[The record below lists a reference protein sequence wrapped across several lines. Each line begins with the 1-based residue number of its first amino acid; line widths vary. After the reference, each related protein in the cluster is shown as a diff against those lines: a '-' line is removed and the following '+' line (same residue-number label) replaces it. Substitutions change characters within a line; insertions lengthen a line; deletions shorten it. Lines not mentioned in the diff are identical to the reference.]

1 MNRREA
7 LSAVG
12 FLMGGTIIGAEAFL
26 SGCTSKPAGVGKAGL
41 LLSSDQVALLDEVGE
56 TILPTTASS
65 PGAKAAKVGEFM
77 DVMLKDCY
85 SPENQ
90 KIFTDGLTTLESIS
104 NEKYSNSFM
113 ALKPEDRH
121 ALLLTIDK
129 EASAYKNVR
138 KPEDPENH
146 YYSMMKQL
154 TLLGYFSSELGST
167 KALSHVAVPGHYE
180 ACVPLKP
187 GQKAWS

>member
-26 SGCTSKPAGVGKAGL
+26 SGCTKKSPVRTGL
-41 LLSSDQVALLDEVGE
+41 LTADQVAFLDEVGE
-56 TILPTTASS
+56 TILPATPSS
-65 PGAKAAKVGEFM
+65 PGAKEAKIGEFI

-85 SPENQ
+85 TANDQ
-90 KIFTDGLTTLESIS
+90 KILVEGITKLDNTSKTKFDKAFVNLTP
-104 NEKYSNSFM
+104 EK
-113 ALKPEDRH
+113 RH
-121 ALLLTIDK
+121 ELLLGLEAEAFSYRKSKK
-129 EASAYKNVR
+129 E
-138 KPEDPENH
+138 EDPEH
-146 YYSMMKQL
+146 YYSMMKQM
-154 TLLGYFSSELGST
+154 TLLGYFSSEVGAT
-167 KALSHVAVPGHYE
+167 KALNHVAVPGRYE

>member
-26 SGCTSKPAGVGKAGL
+26 SGCTNKPAGTATADL
-41 LLSSDQVALLDEVGE
+41 LLNSDQVAFLDEVGE

-85 SPENQ
+85 SPEDR
-90 KIFTDGLTTLESIS
+90 KIFMDGLVTLENTSK
-104 NEKYSNSFM
+104 EKYAGSFI
-113 ALKPEDRH
+113 ALKPEDKH
-121 ALLLTIDK
+121 ALLLSIDK
-129 EASAYKNVR
+129 EAFAYKLVR

-154 TLLGYFSSELGST
+154 TLLGYFSSEIGST

-180 ACVPLKP
+180 ACVPLRP

>member
-12 FLMGGTIIGAEAFL
+12 FLFGDTIIGAEAFL
-26 SGCTSKPAGVGKAGL
+26 SGCSNSTSPKTTGL
-41 LLSSDQVALLDEVGE
+41 LSNNQVALLDEVGE

-65 PGAKAAKVGEFM
+65 PGAKEAKVGEFM
-77 DVMLKDCY
+77 DVMIKDCY
-85 SPENQ
+85 SPEDQ
-90 KIFTDGLTTLESIS
+90 KIFIDGITAIDKASKT
-104 NEKYSNSFM
+104 KYGGDFVE
-113 ALKPEDRH
+113 LKPEEKH
-121 ALLLTIDK
+121 ALLLTLDE
-129 EASAYKNVR
+129 EASKYKEIR

-154 TLLGYFSSELGST
+154 TLLGYFSSEVGAT
-167 KALSHVAVPGHYE
+167 KALNHVAVPGHYE
-180 ACVPLKP
+180 ACVPLKS

>member
-26 SGCTSKPAGVGKAGL
+26 SGCSKPSPVRTGL
-41 LLSSDQVALLDEVGE
+41 LSNDQIVFLDEVGE

-65 PGAKAAKVGEFM
+65 PGAKEAKVGEFM

-85 SPENQ
+85 SPQDQ
-90 KIFTDGLTTLESIS
+90 KILMDGITTLDKASEA
-104 NEKYSNSFM
+104 KYDERFV
-113 ALKPEDRH
+113 ALKPEEKH
-121 ALLLTIDK
+121 ALLLGIDA
-129 EASAYKNVR
+129 EASKYKQD
-138 KPEDPENH
+138 KKEEDPDH
-146 YYSMMKQL
+146 YYSMMKQM
-154 TLLGYFSSELGST
+154 TLLGYFSSEIGAT
-167 KALSHVAVPGHYE
+167 KALSHVAVPGRYD

>member
-7 LSAVG
+7 ILAVG
-12 FLMGGTIIGAEAFL
+12 FLGGGTVIGAQTFL
-26 SGCTSKPAGVGKAGL
+26 PGCGSKPSPLGATA
-41 LLSSDQVALLDEVGE
+41 LLSQDQIAFLDEVGE

-77 DVMLKDCY
+77 DIMLNDCY
-85 SPENQ
+85 SPEDQ
-90 KIFTDGLTTLESIS
+90 KIFMDGITTLDKASKTKF
-104 NEKYSNSFM
+104 NNAFVK
-113 ALKPEDRH
+113 LKPEEKYE
-121 ALLLTIDK
+121 LLLAIDR
-129 EASAYKNVR
+129 EASRYKETR
-138 KPEDPENH
+138 TAEQPETH

-154 TLLGYFSSELGST
+154 TLLGYFTSEIGAT
-167 KALSHVAVPGHYE
+167 KVLRHVAVPGHYE